1 MIKDYGLLIDEAVY
15 RNDSIYLVGK
25 LYKKFGF
32 IYTFIEIHYER
43 VDCFDHF
50 PCAKETKY
58 LVHKKKAMEQFKFFK
73 EELARQKQKHGMVTS
88 WI

>member
-43 VDCFDHF
+43 VDYFDHF
-50 PCAKETKY
+50 PGARETKY
-58 LVHKKKAMEQFKFFK
+58 LVHRKKAKERFKFLK
-73 EELARQKQKHGMVTS
+73 EKLDRAKKEHGMVVG
-88 WI
+88 WV